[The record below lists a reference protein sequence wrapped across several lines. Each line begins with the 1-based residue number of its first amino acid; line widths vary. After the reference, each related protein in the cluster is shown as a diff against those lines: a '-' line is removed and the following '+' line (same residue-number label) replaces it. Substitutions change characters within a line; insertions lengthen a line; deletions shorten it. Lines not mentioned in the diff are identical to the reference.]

1 MSARPLTVVTL
12 PGVYRPRSDST
23 LLQDALAEVRPQGGR
38 WLDVCTGTGFLA
50 LTAHRLG
57 APDVTAIDICPH
69 AVRNA
74 RLNAALHRAP
84 IRVLQGDLFA
94 PVRDER
100 FDVIVSNPP
109 YVPADPATAGRAPAG
124 AQAWDAGADGRLVL
138 DRLCAEAPA
147 MLTATGVLLIVQ
159 SSFAAP
165 GRTAELLEGQGL
177 RVEEAGRHTGT
188 LGPIA
193 AARRDYLGVDEE
205 TLVVL
210 RAAASSTSMPATL
223 DATRPFA
230 AIGHG

>member
-1 MSARPLTVVTL
+1 MSTRPPTVVTL
-12 PGVYRPRSDST
+12 PGVYRPRSDSA
-23 LLQDALAEVRPQGGR
+23 LLHGALAEVRPQGDR

-57 APDVTAIDICPH
+57 AREVTAIDICPH

-84 IRVLQGDLFA
+84 IRVLHGDLLA
-94 PVRDER
+94 PVQEER

-109 YVPADPATAGRAPAG
+109 YVPADPATDGPAPMG
-124 AQAWDAGADGRLVL
+124 AQAWDAGKDGRVVL
-138 DRLCAEAPA
+138 DRLCAEAPGL
-147 MLTATGVLLIVQ
+147 LTETGVLLIVQ

-165 GRTAELLEGQGL
+165 ARTVELLERRGL
-177 RVEEAGRHTGT
+177 GVEEVGRHTGP

-193 AARRDYLGVDEE
+193 AARRDYLGVEEE

-210 RAAASSTSMPATL
+210 RAAAPCATSGA
-223 DATRPFA
+223 AARSFA
-230 AIGHG
+230 HIGHG